1 MFKKELLKS
10 LIGKEVIISVMDYE
24 GEFVIDKSYSILTE
38 EEYDYYS
45 SDNFILYDHEE
56 IAANIYKIYLEVVE

>member
-10 LIGKEVIISVMDYE
+10 LIGEKVIISVLDYD
-24 GEFVIDKSYSILTE
+24 GEFVIDKTYSVLTE
-38 EEYDYYS
+38 EDFDYYS

-56 IAANIYKIYLEVVE
+56 ILANVYKIYLEVVE

>member
-10 LIGKEVIISVMDYE
+10 LIGEKVIISIMDYD
-24 GEFVIDKSYSILTE
+24 GDFVTDKAYSVLTE
-38 EEYDYYS
+38 EDFEYYS

-56 IAANIYKIYLEVVE
+56 ILANVYKIYLEVVD

>member
-10 LIGKEVIISVMDYE
+10 LIGEKVIISVMDYE
-24 GEFVIDKSYSILTE
+24 GEFVVDKSYSILTDE
-38 EEYDYYS
+38 DYEYYS

-56 IAANIYKIYLEVVE
+56 ILANIYKIYLEVVE

>member
-10 LIGKEVIISVMDYE
+10 LIGEKVIISVMDYD
-24 GEFVIDKSYSILTE
+24 GEFVVDKSYSVLTE
-38 EEYDYYS
+38 EDCEYYS

-56 IAANIYKIYLEVVE
+56 ILANIYKIYLEVVE

>member
-24 GEFVIDKSYSILTE
+24 GEFVIDKSCSILTE

-56 IAANIYKIYLEVVE
+56 ITANIYKIYLEVVE

>member
-10 LIGKEVIISVMDYE
+10 LIGEKVIISIMDYD
-24 GEFVIDKSYSILTE
+24 GEFVIDKAYSVLTE
-38 EEYDYYS
+38 EDFEYYS

-56 IAANIYKIYLEVVE
+56 ILANVYKI